1 MNWIDY
7 SGICLYSANKT
18 FSLVFSNPASDVAF
32 FLSIKHT
39 NSTMTV
45 WTANRNTPIANT
57 DMFEFS
63 EDGDA
68 SLTLGGKVIWSTQ
81 TRGKNVETMEL
92 QESGNLVF
100 LNKNGQVL
108 WQSFDYP
115 TDTLLSSQSLK
126 VGMKLIS
133 NSGDRNLSYGSY
145 TLEMQAGNL
154 VLYAD
159 YNPPQLY
166 WAMQEDVRRTIS
178 TEGNPV
184 TAILSDGYLG
194 MYDRNRTLLTQF
206 IFQNFPKIPG
216 ICIAVLGT
224 KGRITF
230 HFLAGGAI
238 ADDVEMSIPAN
249 FCQLPNFCGSYVTCS
264 GSQQCQCSQVLS
276 SMYGSECS
284 PPPLPPC
291 SSSNHSAKLFKIGDG
306 FNYFANQFVKPLK
319 TSGLV
324 DCQQACAKNCSCS
337 ALFFDNKTG
346 GCYLFNE
353 IGSLQ
358 VSDDDSTALTAY
370 FKGPSSSTND
380 SSPGQGM
387 ENKKHFP
394 YLIVI
399 VVSTALV
406 LVAIMS
412 FGYWFCWKKLAPGTP
427 NDSSEDERF
436 LNNIPGL
443 PTRFSY
449 RQLQSATNN
458 FNRRLGRGGFG
469 SVYEGTLPDGSKVAV
484 KQLESIGQGKKEFHA
499 EVATIGSI
507 HHVHLVRLRGF
518 CAEHTHRLL
527 VYEYMANR
535 SLDKALFSNKRQGFV
550 LDWDKRYNIALGT
563 AKGLAYLHE
572 DCSVRIIHCDIKP
585 ENILLDENYKAK
597 LSDFGLA
604 KLMTREQS
612 HVFTTLRGTRGYLA
626 PEWLTTYAISEKSD
640 VYSFGMVL
648 LEIIGGRKNFDPE
661 ESSEKCYFPAHA
673 FKQMEE
679 GKLENILDPELEY
692 DAADERLSRAVRVAL
707 WCAQEDFAL
716 RPSMGKVVQMLEGV
730 MHIPEPPVSHQTGF
744 RMHQNMLGLNPI
756 SEEASSSN
764 PSDYNSQDML
774 SAVRLSGPR

>member
-1 MNWIDY
+1 MNWIDDG
-7 SGICLYSANKT
+7 GICLYSANKT
-18 FSLVFSNPASDVAF
+18 FSLVFFNHASDRGF

-39 NSTMTV
+39 RSALIV

-63 EDGDA
+63 NDGDA
-68 SLTLGGKVIWSTQ
+68 SLTLGGEVIWSTQ

-100 LNKNGQVL
+100 LNKDGQVL
-108 WQSFDYP
+108 WQSFDSP
-115 TDTLLSSQSLK
+115 TDTLLSHQSLR

-133 NSGDRNLSYGSY
+133 NSGVANFSSGKY
-145 TLEMQAGNL
+145 TLKMQAGNL

-159 YNPPQLY
+159 YNPPQIY
-166 WAMQEDVRRTIS
+166 WAMQQDTRRTFLF
-178 TEGNPV
+178 EGSPV
-184 TAILSDGYLG
+184 TAILSQRYWG
-194 MYDRNRTLLTQF
+194 MYDKDQTLLTQF
-206 IFQNFPKIPG
+206 VLSNFPMVPG
-216 ICIAVLGT
+216 ICVAVLGT
-224 KGRITF
+224 QGRITF
-230 HFLAGGAI
+230 KFLAETI
-238 ADDVEMSIPAN
+238 TNDDLMSIPAE
-249 FCQLPNFCGSYVTCS
+249 FCQLPNSCGSYVVCS
-264 GSQQCQCSQVLS
+264 GNQQCECPQVLS
-276 SMYGSECS
+276 SMYVSKCS

-291 SSSNHSAKLFKIGDG
+291 RSSNHSAKLYKIGDG

-324 DCQQACAKNCSCS
+324 DCQQACEKNCSCS

-358 VSDDDSTALTAY
+358 VSEDDSTTLTAY
-370 FKGPSSSTND
+370 FKAPSISTND
-380 SSPGQGM
+380 SSLIQGK
-387 ENKKHFP
+387 ENKRHFP
-394 YLIVI
+394 YFVII
-399 VVSTALV
+399 VVSTAIV

-412 FGYWFCWKKLAPGTP
+412 FGYWFCWKKLARGTL

-449 RQLQSATNN
+449 RQLQIATDN
-458 FNRRLGRGGFG
+458 FSRRLGRGGFG
-469 SVYEGTLPDGSKVAV
+469 SVYEGTLPDGSQVAV

-518 CAEHTHRLL
+518 CAEHIHRLL

-535 SLDKALFSNKRQGFV
+535 SLDKSLFSDKNRGV
-550 LDWDKRYNIALGT
+550 ILDWDKRYNIALGT

-597 LSDFGLA
+597 VSDFGLA

-648 LEIIGGRKNFDPE
+648 LEIIGGRKNFDSE
-661 ESSEKCYFPAHA
+661 ETSEKCFFPAYA

-679 GKLENILDPELEY
+679 GKLENILDAELEY
-692 DAADERLSRAVRVAL
+692 DASDERLSRAVRVAL
-707 WCAQEDFAL
+707 WCTQEAFAS

-744 RMHQNMLGLNPI
+744 RMHQRILSLNPI
-756 SEEASSSN
+756 SEEGSSSN

>member
-1 MNWIDY
+1 MNCIDY
-7 SGICLYSANKT
+7 GGICLYSANKT
-18 FSLVFSNPASDVAF
+18 FSLVFFSPASDQNF

-39 NSTMTV
+39 SSDLTV

-63 EDGDA
+63 KDGDA
-68 SLTLGGKVIWSTQ
+68 SLTLGREVIWSTK

-92 QESGNLVF
+92 QDSGNLVL
-100 LNKNGQVL
+100 LNKDGQVV
-108 WQSFDYP
+108 WQSFDQP
-115 TDTLLSSQSLK
+115 TDTLLSHQSLK
-126 VGMKLIS
+126 VGMNLTS
-133 NSGDRNLSYGSY
+133 NSGVHNLSSGSY

-166 WAMQEDVRRTIS
+166 WTMQQDARRIIS
-178 TEGNPV
+178 REGFPV
-184 TAILSDGYLG
+184 TAILSDRYWG
-194 MYDRNRTLLTQF
+194 MYDQDQTLLTQF
-206 IFQNFPKIPG
+206 ILANFPRVPG
-216 ICIAVLGT
+216 ISVAVLGT
-224 KGRITF
+224 QGLLTF
-230 HFLAGGAI
+230 RFLAETI
-238 ADDVEMSIPAN
+238 TDDDNMSIPAK
-249 FCQLPNFCGSYVTCS
+249 FCQLPNSCGPYVACS
-264 GSQQCQCSQVLS
+264 GNQQCECPQVLS
-276 SMYGSECS
+276 SRYVSKCT

-291 SSSNHSAKLFKIGDG
+291 SSSNHSAKLLKIGDG
-306 FNYFANQFVKPLK
+306 FNYFANQFVEPLK

-324 DCQQACAKNCSCS
+324 DCQQTCEKNCSCS

-346 GCYLFNE
+346 GCYLYNE
-353 IGSLQ
+353 IESLQ
-358 VSDDDSTALTAY
+358 VSEDDSTALTAY
-370 FKGPSSSTND
+370 FKVLRSSTNE
-380 SSPGQGM
+380 SSTGQGM
-387 ENKKHFP
+387 ENNKHFP
-394 YLIVI
+394 YLIII

-412 FGYWFCWKKLAPGTP
+412 LGYWLWWKYLARGTL

-443 PTRFSY
+443 PTRFAY
-449 RQLQSATNN
+449 RQLQSATDN
-458 FNRRLGRGGFG
+458 FSRRLGRGGFG

-499 EVATIGSI
+499 EMATIGSI

-518 CAEHTHRLL
+518 CAEHIHRLL

-535 SLDKALFSNKRQGFV
+535 SLDKSLFSDKKQGFV

-572 DCSVRIIHCDIKP
+572 DCRVRIIHCDIKP
-585 ENILLDENYKAK
+585 ENILLDENYNAK
-597 LSDFGLA
+597 VSDFGLA

-648 LEIIGGRKNFDPE
+648 LEIIGGRKNFDSE
-661 ESSEKCYFPAHA
+661 ETSEKCYFPGYV
-673 FKQMEE
+673 FKQMEK
-679 GKLENILDPELEY
+679 GKPEKILDAELQY
-692 DAADERLSRAVRVAL
+692 DPSDERLSRAVKVAL
-707 WCAQEDFAL
+707 WCIQEDFSL

-730 MHIPEPPVSHQTGF
+730 LHIPDPPVSYQTGF
-744 RMHQNMLGLNPI
+744 RMHQSMLFLKSV
-756 SEEASSSN
+756 SEEGSSSN